1 MKKKLSILR
10 KTGTIIFLTFIYI
23 LLIELLTRTSLLFIT
38 SNQNIFFYGI
48 NKNFTFEVTD
58 LTELKFNINDNNEQN
73 KKGTKKTDPKLDK
86 KILESKVLIW
96 AFGASLTY
104 GYSCGKDSSSW
115 PDELKKLN
123 ENFKVVNFGFP
134 SIYSD
139 NSIKILNY
147 NLNNKKINKPDIIL
161 WAHRDEE
168 KLPLYLGINR
178 NKDKI
183 KKKFSYNNKKQNIK
197 ILRFEKTLESNFTS
211 FIILK
216 HIITKLKKRNNVYQE
231 SSVNYKFNENDY
243 LIAIENYLLNTQEAI
258 NNARNKNIKKFKII
272 SLFADDDLNLDNDN
286 MFLRLFMNSINK
298 FALKNQINI
307 IDTLK
312 FLNKNDKNDINL
324 FFCENKHFSLH
335 GNQRIAEIIYNNII
349 N

>member
-1 MKKKLSILR
+1 M
-10 KTGTIIFLTFIYI
+10 
-23 LLIELLTRTSLLFIT
+23 
-38 SNQNIFFYGI
+38 
-48 NKNFTFEVTD
+48 
-58 LTELKFNINDNNEQN
+58 
-73 KKGTKKTDPKLDK
+73 
-86 KILESKVLIW
+86 
-96 AFGASLTY
+96 
-104 GYSCGKDSSSW
+104 
-115 PDELKKLN
+115 
-123 ENFKVVNFGFP
+123 
-134 SIYSD
+134 
-139 NSIKILNY
+139 
-147 NLNNKKINKPDIIL
+147 
-161 WAHRDEE
+161 
-168 KLPLYLGINR
+168 GINR